1 MKYSKNQAKKFD
13 IPGGTSGYLYPSH
26 PKEEQSIALVSA
38 RGNYPDNGWSVN
50 SRCTETIFV
59 LSGSLKVNVDGK
71 IFYLK
76 KDDLIM
82 IFPGQKY
89 QIRGRAK
96 TLDLITPAWDKSQN
110 KIIIE

>member
-1 MKYSKNQAKKFD
+1 
-13 IPGGTSGYLYPSH
+13 
-26 PKEEQSIALVSA
+26 
-38 RGNYPDNGWSVN
+38 
-50 SRCTETIFV
+50 
-59 LSGSLKVNVDGK
+59 
-71 IFYLK
+71 
-76 KDDLIM
+76 M